1 MTTTDVSRLAARL
14 ERIERQQRR
23 LRRFAWGALC
33 LLPLGLGAFVSGGA
47 GPVVRAEQIEL
58 LNPAGG
64 RQAVL
69 RADSAGVMLMLF
81 GPRGKPVSGLQLGDS
96 AGRTAGR
103 HARRAGGQA
112 PGGVAS
118 SCSRCE
124 SGRMRRP

>member
-33 LLPLGLGAFVSGGA
+33 LLPLGLGAFVGGGA
-47 GPVVRAEQIEL
+47 DPVVRAEQIEL
-58 LNPAGG
+58 LNPAGA

-81 GPRGKPVSGLQLGDS
+81 GPRGKPVSALQLDDS
-96 AGRTAGR
+96 ALTLLDAAGQPV
-103 HARRAGGQA
+103 ATLGG
-112 PGGVAS
+112 PGVKHLV
-118 SCSRCE
+118 E
-124 SGRMRRP
+124 